1 MSLSPTGL
9 ARLRNAFALLAAVL
23 IPASAAHAELRVTV
37 SDTVVGQFESVG
49 ITVRD
54 PKQGLDIKPGP
65 LVVTM
70 ADSEDHKSD
79 LFLEPTG
86 RAGEW
91 SGRFTPMRTG
101 RYTGTALVDRGDQ
114 KDLGLV
120 PLIRVRSGNK
130 RGFVH
135 LNPRTQR
142 ALQYSNGT
150 TLFPIGVRLEAN
162 DLTVSTDWRGLF
174 ARLRANEVN
183 FVEIP
188 VTWPGEVSATQ
199 RTALL
204 RIVDSALVEA
214 ERTGRRAV
222 MLRLEA
228 PADHSEAALAD
239 YLAQVRQY
247 VSRWAYSPAVA
258 VFYVAGA
265 GDDISPE
272 LRQQW
277 VRALREVDPY
287 HHLIALPGAPGDR
300 RAGGDILVLP
310 WNWQR
315 PVDRFALLEAPEKL
329 EGPAPL
335 PGESSWQMLVI
346 GGVGLPLWPYHM
358 TGPDGAAVLERVKRM
373 ARAAGRVQYQA
384 PGQVL
389 KNVVSVDTPGSF
401 ARYGRTCIGWVVPD
415 TSRVLNLSALPR
427 GKYRVRFFDPGQDV
441 QVSQTEIW
449 ATGESARVELPQNLK
464 AVYVQAEPVGGGEP
478 VATSTRHTGHA
489 ERHHTYAAPR
499 TRPRAEPVHVTHHKP
514 TRAELRHQKA
524 LEKKEAARKA
534 AEARRKKP
542 KKLTRAELR
551 HQKALEKEEAAHKAA
566 EAKKHKPKKLSRA
579 ELRHQKA
586 LEKKAKKHDS
596 AKKPTKKE
604 LAAKKKADAKKKA
617 AAKKMTVAVKKKH
630 RRR

>member
-1 MSLSPTGL
+1 MPASPTGL
-9 ARLRNAFALLAAVL
+9 TRLRSVFALLAATL
-23 IPASAAHAELRVTV
+23 IPASAARAELRVTV

-70 ADSEDHKSD
+70 ADSQDHKSD
-79 LFLEPTG
+79 LYLEPTG
-86 RAGEW
+86 RPGEW
-91 SGRFTPMRTG
+91 AGRFTPMRTG

-120 PLIRVRSGNK
+120 PLIRVRSGSK

-150 TLFPIGVRLEAN
+150 TLFPIGVRLVAE
-162 DLTVSTDWRGLF
+162 DLSPSPDWRGLF

-188 VTWPGEVSATQ
+188 VIWPGDVSSTQ
-199 RTALL
+199 RTAIM
-204 RIVDSALVEA
+204 RTVDSALVEA
-214 ERTGRRAV
+214 ERTGRMAV

-228 PADHSEAALAD
+228 PADHTEAALAD
-239 YLAQVRQY
+239 YLAQVRTY

-258 VFYVAGA
+258 AFYVAGA
-265 GDDISPE
+265 GDDVSPD

-277 VRALREVDPY
+277 VRSLRAVDPY

-346 GGVGLPLWPYHM
+346 GGVGLPLWPYRM
-358 TGPDGAAVLERVKRM
+358 NNADGAAVLERVKRM

-401 ARYGRTCIGWVVPD
+401 ARYGRTCVGWVVPD
-415 TSRVLNLSALPR
+415 ASRVLNLSALPR

-464 AVYVQAEPVGGGEP
+464 AVYVQAEPIGGGEP
-478 VATSTRHTGHA
+478 AAAPPRHTRHAGH
-489 ERHHTYAAPR
+489 HHTPR
-499 TRPRAEPVHVTHHKP
+499 PQPKPEPVHVAKHKP
-514 TRAELRHQKA
+514 TRAELRHQRA
-524 LEKKEAARKA
+524 LEKKEAALKA

-551 HQKALEKEEAAHKAA
+551 HQKALEKKEAARKAA
-566 EAKKHKPKKLSRA
+566 DARKKKPKRLTRA
-579 ELRHQKA
+579 ELRRQKA
-586 LEKKAKKHDS
+586 LEKKAKKHE
-596 AKKPTKKE
+596 AAKKKPTRKE
-604 LAAKKKADAKKKA
+604 LAAKKKAEAKKKA
-617 AAKKMTVAVKKKH
+617 AAKKKTVPVKKKK